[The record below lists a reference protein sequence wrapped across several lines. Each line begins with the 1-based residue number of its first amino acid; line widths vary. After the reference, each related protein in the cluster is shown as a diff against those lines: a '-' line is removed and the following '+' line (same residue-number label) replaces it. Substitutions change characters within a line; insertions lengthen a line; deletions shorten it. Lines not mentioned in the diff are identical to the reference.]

1 MIHIEFKCKFNKN
14 TELYECNEKSII
26 LPELMQ
32 YNIRNLPEFIMNN
45 RPQNIKNAPDI
56 LPEKYPISDELNV
69 IWIVSFGELGKG
81 NTSNIKTF

>member
-1 MIHIEFKCKFNKN
+1 
-14 TELYECNEKSII
+14 
-26 LPELMQ
+26 
-32 YNIRNLPEFIMNN
+32 MNN